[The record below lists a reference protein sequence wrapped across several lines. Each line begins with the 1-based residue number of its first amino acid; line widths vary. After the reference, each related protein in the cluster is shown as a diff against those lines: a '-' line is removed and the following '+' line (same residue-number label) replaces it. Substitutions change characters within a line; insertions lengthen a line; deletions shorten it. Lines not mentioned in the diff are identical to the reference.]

1 MSRVWVVNASPLI
14 LLGKIGHVALLG
26 KLSDELIVSDVV
38 AREVGA
44 KPEGERVVSEVA
56 SLPGARFAAEVSTPS
71 EISAWNLGRGES
83 QVLALA
89 AVSVRSRAVL
99 DDLEA
104 RRCAQSLGL
113 PVIGTL
119 GVVLRAK
126 RKGVIDRAHPIID
139 QLRRVG
145 MYVSDSLIEQALA
158 HVGE

>member
-14 LLGKIGHVALLG
+14 LLGKIGHIDLLSR
-26 KLSDELIVSDVV
+26 LSDELVVPEAV

-44 KPEGERVVSEVA
+44 KPEGERAVSEVG
-56 SLPGARFAAEVSTPS
+56 SLSRARFAADILTPP
-71 EISAWNLGRGES
+71 EIAVWNLGIGES
-83 QVLALA
+83 QVLAIA
-89 AVSVRSRAVL
+89 AASPGSRAVL
-99 DDLEA
+99 DDMEG

-126 RKGVIDRAHPIID
+126 RQGVIEKARPVIEE
-139 QLRRVG
+139 LRGVG
-145 MYVSDSLIEQALA
+145 LYVSDPLIEQTLA

>member
-14 LLGKIGHVALLG
+14 LLGKVGHAALLSE
-26 KLSDELIVSDVV
+26 LSDELIVSDVV

-44 KPEGERVVSEVA
+44 KPEGERVVSGVA
-56 SLPGARFAAEVSTPS
+56 SRPGVRFESEVRTPS
-71 EISAWNLGRGES
+71 EIAAWNLGRGES

-89 AVSVRSRAVL
+89 AASPGSRAVL
-99 DDLEA
+99 DDMEA
-104 RRCAQSLGL
+104 RRCAQSLDI

-126 RKGVIDRAHPIID
+126 RKGVIERAHPIID

-145 MYVSDSLIEQALA
+145 LYVSDSLIEQALA

>member
-14 LLGKIGHVALLG
+14 LLGKIGRVALLG
-26 KLSDELIVSDVV
+26 ELSDELIVPAVV

-44 KPEGERVVSEVA
+44 KPDGERIVSEIA
-56 SLPGARFAAEVSTPS
+56 SLVGTRIEEDIITSP
-71 EISAWNLGRGES
+71 EIAAWNLGRGES

-89 AVSVRSRAVL
+89 GTYPGSRAVL

-113 PVIGTL
+113 PLIGTL

-126 RKGVIDRAHPIID
+126 RKGVIERARPVIEH
-139 QLRRVG
+139 LRGVG
-145 MYVSDSLIEQALA
+145 LYASDTLVEQALA
-158 HVGE
+158 HLGE